1 MKKYKFLRTS
11 LKSDSGD
18 IKWKKGKWK
27 AHKGELEMC
36 QSGFHCSK
44 TIYQAFSYVQG
55 EHLAL
60 VEVAGKSIKDDDK
73 EVWQKMRVVKTWRWT
88 KRDSVA
94 LSVYAAGL
102 VLKNYEKEYPNDK
115 RPREAILTV
124 KRWLRTGSRKGL
136 SAAESAA
143 RSAAWSA
150 ESAARSALISKIS
163 KWMNRR
169 IRSKK

>member
-1 MKKYKFLRTS
+1 
-11 LKSDSGD
+11 
-18 IKWKKGKWK
+18 
-27 AHKGELEMC
+27 MC

-136 SAAESAA
+136 SAAWSAESARSAAWSAESAARSAAWSAESAARSAA